1 MTDKLSRNDVFKP
14 QQAKEEGYQTN
25 NVIKD
30 DFGWEVPVDVAPLPS
45 NGVVY
50 SRESTLAGRETVEI
64 RAMTAKDEDILLS
77 QAYIKSGTVITKLI
91 ESCLVDKSIKVNEM
105 LSGDRNAVMISTR
118 ITGFGADYKIRTE
131 CEHCEKEQDV
141 TIDLSSLAIKRL
153 GAEPIKRGKN
163 LFTTTLPITK
173 KEVLFKL
180 MTVNDELEAAA
191 SAKRKEKLLGIKE
204 DQNRLTQSLM
214 RIIDSI
220 EGITDRN
227 KILKFVENMPVRDSR
242 HIRNTIREIEP
253 GIDMNTSFEC
263 SGCELEAQVEIS
275 LGVGFFWPSD

>member
-141 TIDLSSLAIKRL
+141 TIDLS
-153 GAEPIKRGKN
+153 
-163 LFTTTLPITK
+163 
-173 KEVLFKL
+173 
-180 MTVNDELEAAA
+180 
-191 SAKRKEKLLGIKE
+191 
-204 DQNRLTQSLM
+204 
-214 RIIDSI
+214 
-220 EGITDRN
+220 
-227 KILKFVENMPVRDSR
+227 
-242 HIRNTIREIEP
+242 
-253 GIDMNTSFEC
+253 
-263 SGCELEAQVEIS
+263 
-275 LGVGFFWPSD
+275 